1 MLSSPLKKT
10 RLMRYSIPVYNSMFN
25 SFLNR
30 YPIKPNLIYV
40 KDHDPDL
47 VRACTQQDPSTRQD
61 VVTTTN
67 INKPLKDT
75 RKQKLCNK
83 STNKMNKFETHTKF
97 KYYTTVGVSGTLI
110 LTFFY
115 NYYKNAITI
124 LTIPK

>member
-40 KDHDPDL
+40 KDH
-47 VRACTQQDPSTRQD
+47 DPSTRQD